1 MGQFDLGSRAT
12 NHQFE
17 LTNSNFESKMEDIR
31 ERFESGK
38 EAFEELF
45 SLAQD
50 LQAQRDEAVEQ
61 VSTLKDER
69 DQARQDLATLEAERE
84 EVREQAK
91 ARVEKLYDQAGVLRQ
106 KNKNLKTKYLN
117 LLAMFNELT
126 DQLAAAEGRDGGDP
140 RNRSDS
146 SSGEDSDP
154 EDKNCSLM

>member
-1 MGQFDLGSRAT
+1 MGQFDLGSRVT

-17 LTNSNFESKMEDIR
+17 LTTSNFESKMEDIR
-31 ERFESGK
+31 ERFETGK

-50 LQAQRDEAVEQ
+50 LQAQREEA
-61 VSTLKDER
+61 
-69 DQARQDLATLEAERE
+69 
-84 EVREQAK
+84 REQAK

-126 DQLAAAEGRDGGDP
+126 DQLAAAEGRD
-140 RNRSDS
+140 
-146 SSGEDSDP
+146 
-154 EDKNCSLM
+154 

>member
-61 VSTLKDER
+61 VSTL
-69 DQARQDLATLEAERE
+69 EAERE
-84 EVREQAK
+84 EAREQAK
-91 ARVEKLYDQAGVLRQ
+91 ARVGKLYDQAGVLRQ

>member
-17 LTNSNFESKMEDIR
+17 LTTSNFESKMEDIR
-31 ERFESGK
+31 ERFETGK

-50 LQAQRDEAVEQ
+50 LQAQRDEAG
-61 VSTLKDER
+61 
-69 DQARQDLATLEAERE
+69 QDLATLEAERE
-84 EVREQAK
+84 EAREQAK
-91 ARVEKLYDQAGVLRQ
+91 ARVEKLYDQAGVMRQ

-117 LLAMFNELT
+117 LLGMFNELT
-126 DQLAAAEGRDGGDP
+126 EQLAAAEGRDGGDP